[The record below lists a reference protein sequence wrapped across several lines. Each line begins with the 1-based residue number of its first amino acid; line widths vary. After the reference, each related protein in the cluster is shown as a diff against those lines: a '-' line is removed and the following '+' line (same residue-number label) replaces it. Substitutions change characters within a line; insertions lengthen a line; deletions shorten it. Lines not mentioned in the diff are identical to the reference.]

1 MIMNKYFMIFI
12 AAIALLA
19 AAMLSSNSNVDIW
32 WGKSKLVET
41 LALGETKTL
50 EVVFSSKE
58 DLGEVTLS
66 TSDDLSNFIVGFQPE
81 KITVAPNQPYKFDLT
96 LKAPSDT
103 PLGSYG
109 GTIHLRQG
117 KRTIAKPLPV
127 NLIIAES
134 QPPQPPPPLS
144 FTWSA
149 PTNISNLSFQ
159 SYQPK
164 VLADQLGNVYSIWLN
179 SDYNSQYNIYFTKL
193 ENGIWSS
200 PQKIVSNDRYNTIYD
215 FDFDIDNQNH
225 LHLAFTQ
232 YLGGTG
238 YAVYYMSFD
247 GTSWSMPQK
256 IANGSDPSIAIGPD
270 AKVHLVYSYSPD
282 IYYIIFNGSSWSTP
296 INVSNDGTLFDDYTK
311 GAKAIRVDN
320 NNNVHI
326 AWSKYNHGIMY
337 TKFDGTNWS
346 TPQLISQLS
355 SWPDI
360 AFWLSLASNDVV
372 GVAYTQGKND
382 CINQEIYF
390 ALSNDN
396 GLTWNSSVLISN
408 ADGIGSRWPS
418 IAVVSPINIQLVW
431 SECSTAVPFRFFN
444 GTGWSEIVDI
454 SNGTQGAGF
463 PNIFTTQSK
472 TYVVWDYSGEIY
484 FSQSQ

>member
-1 MIMNKYFMIFI
+1 MVFI
-12 AAIALLA
+12 AAVALLA
-19 AAMLSSNSNVDIW
+19 AAMLSSSSNVDIW

-41 LALGETKTL
+41 LPLDETKTI
-50 EVVFSSKE
+50 EVVFSSKQ

-66 TSDDLSNFIVGFQPE
+66 TSNDLANFIVGFQPE
-81 KITVAPNQPYKFDLT
+81 KITVAPNQPFKFDLT
-96 LKAPSDT
+96 LKAPLDT
-103 PLGSYG
+103 PIGTYG
-109 GTIHLRQG
+109 GTIHLCQG
-117 KRTIAKPLPV
+117 KRTIAKPLPI
-127 NLIIAES
+127 NLIVTEA

-149 PTNISNLSFQ
+149 PINISNLSFQ

-179 SDYNSQYNIYFTKL
+179 SDFNSQYNIYFAKL
-193 ENGIWSS
+193 ENGIWSP
-200 PQKIVSNDRYNTIYD
+200 PQKIVSNDRYNQMYD

-232 YLGGTG
+232 YLSGTG
-238 YAVYYMSFD
+238 YAVYYMFFD
-247 GTSWSMPQK
+247 GMNWSIPQK
-256 IANGSDPSIAIGPD
+256 ITNGSGPSLAIGSD
-270 AKVHLVYSYSPD
+270 GRIHLVYSYSPD
-282 IYYIIFNGSSWSTP
+282 IYYIVFDGSSWSTP
-296 INVSNDGTLFDDYTK
+296 LNVSNDGKLFDDYIN
-311 GAKAIRVDN
+311 GAKAIRVGND
-320 NNNVHI
+320 NNVHI

-360 AFWLSLASNDVV
+360 TFWLSLASNDVV

-396 GLTWNSSVLISN
+396 GLIWNSPILISN

-418 IAVVSPINIQLVW
+418 VAVLSPTNIQLVW
-431 SECSTAVPFRFFN
+431 GECSTGVPFRFFN
-444 GTGWSEIVDI
+444 GTAWSEIIDI
-454 SNGTQGAGF
+454 SSGTLKAEF
-463 PNIFTTQSK
+463 PNIYATSNKSYT
-472 TYVVWDYSGEIY
+472 VWTSNNAIY
-484 FSQSQ
+484 FSQTQ